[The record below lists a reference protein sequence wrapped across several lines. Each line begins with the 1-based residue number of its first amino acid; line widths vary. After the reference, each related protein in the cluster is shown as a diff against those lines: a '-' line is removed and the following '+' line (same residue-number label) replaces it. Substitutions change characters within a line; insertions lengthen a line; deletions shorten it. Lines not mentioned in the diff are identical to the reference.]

1 MLRLESFVLVQ
12 CSDLYQWTTF
22 DYTKVCFLIEKAYYN
37 YDLLFG
43 ETEFIFYYVESTNL
57 TDLRNK
63 LSFERKH
70 KLDILV

>member
-1 MLRLESFVLVQ
+1 MNHFRLHKSLF
-12 CSDLYQWTTF
+12 SYP
-22 DYTKVCFLIEKAYYN
+22 LIEKAYYN
-37 YDLLFG
+37 YDSLFG
-43 ETEFIFYYVESTNL
+43 ETEFIFYYAELESTNL

>member
-1 MLRLESFVLVQ
+1 MNHFRLHKSLF
-12 CSDLYQWTTF
+12 SYP
-22 DYTKVCFLIEKAYYN
+22 LIEKAYYN
-37 YDLLFG
+37 YDLVFG
-43 ETEFIFYYVESTNL
+43 ETEFIFYYAESTKL

>member
-1 MLRLESFVLVQ
+1 MNHFRLHKSLF
-12 CSDLYQWTTF
+12 SYPF
-22 DYTKVCFLIEKAYYN
+22 IEKAYYN

-43 ETEFIFYYVESTNL
+43 ETEFIFYYAELESTNL
-57 TDLRNK
+57 TDLRNQ

>member
-1 MLRLESFVLVQ
+1 MNHFRLHKSLFSYPLN
-12 CSDLYQWTTF
+12 
-22 DYTKVCFLIEKAYYN
+22 EKAYYN

-43 ETEFIFYYVESTNL
+43 ETEFIFYYAESTNL

>member
-1 MLRLESFVLVQ
+1 MNHFRLHKSLF
-12 CSDLYQWTTF
+12 SYP
-22 DYTKVCFLIEKAYYN
+22 LIEKAYYN
-37 YDLLFG
+37 CDLLFG
-43 ETEFIFYYVESTNL
+43 ETEFIFYYAESTNL

>member
-1 MLRLESFVLVQ
+1 MNHFRLHKSLF
-12 CSDLYQWTTF
+12 SYP
-22 DYTKVCFLIEKAYYN
+22 LIAKAYYN

-43 ETEFIFYYVESTNL
+43 ETEFIFYYAESTNL

>member
-1 MLRLESFVLVQ
+1 MNHFRLHKSLF
-12 CSDLYQWTTF
+12 SYP
-22 DYTKVCFLIEKAYYN
+22 LIGKAYYN

-43 ETEFIFYYVESTNL
+43 ETEFIFYYAESTNL

>member
-1 MLRLESFVLVQ
+1 MNHFRLHKSLF
-12 CSDLYQWTTF
+12 SYP
-22 DYTKVCFLIEKAYYN
+22 LIEKAYYN
-37 YDLLFG
+37 YMYDLLFG
-43 ETEFIFYYVESTNL
+43 ETEFIFYYAELESTNL